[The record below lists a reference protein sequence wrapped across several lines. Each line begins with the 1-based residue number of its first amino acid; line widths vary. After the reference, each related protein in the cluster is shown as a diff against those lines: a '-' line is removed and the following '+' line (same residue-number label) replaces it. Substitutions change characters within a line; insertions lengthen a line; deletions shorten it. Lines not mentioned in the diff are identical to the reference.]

1 MHRILAAMPVRP
13 KLRQADVFLSYE
25 HKDSAIVAQL
35 AEAIERAGYSL
46 WFDRDLIGGQS
57 YRDVLD
63 QRIDAAKAV
72 VVAWTANSVS
82 SRYVRHEAQRAG
94 DKLICLRDPT
104 LEFKRI
110 PGPFAA
116 NDRIIEL
123 GKLPELLEA
132 LALKG
137 VKPRLISSEKRPR
150 ANAPAPPSQ
159 RRYWNAPLR
168 NSVPSPHRVCSQTR

>member
-1 MHRILAAMPVRP
+1 MDG
-13 KLRQADVFLSYE
+13 KLC
-25 HKDSAIVAQL
+25 
-35 AEAIERAGYSL
+35 
-46 WFDRDLIGGQS
+46 
-57 YRDVLD
+57 
-63 QRIDAAKAV
+63 
-72 VVAWTANSVS
+72 S

-137 VKPRLISSEKRPR
+137 VKPRL
-150 ANAPAPPSQ
+150 
-159 RRYWNAPLR
+159 
-168 NSVPSPHRVCSQTR
+168 